1 MNFDNKFYTVTV
13 SMWVVKIQQIGDELG
28 IILPEEITNAFGL
41 VAEGE
46 FDAVIDGRNLAID
59 LIKQTN
65 QEE

>member
-1 MNFDNKFYTVTV
+1 
-13 SMWVVKIQQIGDELG
+13 MWVVKIQQIGDELG